1 MDSGDKTKV
10 LQIDERATEL
20 YWKHRQIDWNKA
32 YFIEHTHR
40 DQLIKVLRGLQ
51 FDSVLEVG
59 CGAGKNLDK
68 IHKEFGV
75 NVQGT
80 DINADAVKETI
91 RHLIWAKVGMVESID
106 YPDKSVDLLLT
117 DACLIYVPLEKIQI
131 AVNEMLRV
139 ARKYLV
145 LCEWSGED
153 KFDGHWIYDYKRLFK
168 NYETKFTKITG
179 WGGNWA
185 KYGQIIVVEIK
196 DK

>member
-1 MDSGDKTKV
+1 
-10 LQIDERATEL
+10 
-20 YWKHRQIDWNKA
+20 
-32 YFIEHTHR
+32 
-40 DQLIKVLRGLQ
+40 LRGLQ